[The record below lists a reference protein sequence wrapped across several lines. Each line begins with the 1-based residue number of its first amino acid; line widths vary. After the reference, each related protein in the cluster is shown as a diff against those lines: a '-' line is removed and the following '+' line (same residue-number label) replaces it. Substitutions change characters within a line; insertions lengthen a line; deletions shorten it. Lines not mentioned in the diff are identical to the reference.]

1 MLNNLFQT
9 NITLPYQDHS
19 CTKASSNISSE
30 IGKKIQFRYTVYYIY
45 QISNHIVI
53 LNFE

>member
-30 IGKKIQFRYTVYYIY
+30 IGKKIQFRHSVLYL
-45 QISNHIVI
+45 SNIKSYRDI
-53 LNFE
+53 KL

>member
-30 IGKKIQFRYTVYYIY
+30 IGKKNTIKTYSVLYL
-45 QISNHIVI
+45 SNIKSYRDI
-53 LNFE
+53 KL